1 MNLEIITAEI
11 NSIVLKVGDYILEQR
26 MIFSQ
31 EKVEIKALNQLVSYV
46 DIHAEKELVKNLSA
60 LLPEAG
66 FITEEG
72 TSVTGIKEY
81 NWIIDPLDGTTN
93 FIHGV
98 PVYSISIA
106 LAKENEVIIGV
117 VYELGRKEL
126 FTAWQNGGAW
136 LNGQPIKV
144 SSETDL
150 TKSLIATGFPY
161 YDFEQMEAYINV
173 LKNLLKSTHGLRRM
187 GSAAVDMAYVA
198 CGRFEGFFEYG
209 LHAWDIAAGI
219 LLVKEAGGDVVDFK
233 GGNAYLFGKTIISG
247 NSHIDKALLKLIKS
261 EFYTKTR

>member
-1 MNLEIITAEI
+1 MNLEKLTANV
-11 NSIVLKVGDYILEQR
+11 NSIAIETGEFIIEQR
-26 MIFSQ
+26 KGFSLD
-31 EKVEIKALNQLVSYV
+31 KVEIKALNQLVSYV
-46 DIHAEKELVKNLSA
+46 DIQAEKQLVQHLSL

-66 FITEEG
+66 FITEENTSTKG
-72 TSVTGIKEY
+72 TAEY

-93 FIHGV
+93 FIHNV

-106 LAKENEVIIGV
+106 LAKGEEILIGV

-126 FTAWQNGGAW
+126 FAAWKNGGAW
-136 LNGQPIKV
+136 LNGESINV
-144 SSETDL
+144 SSELEL

-173 LKNLLKSTHGLRRM
+173 LKSLLKSTHGLRRM

-209 LHAWDIAAGI
+209 LHAWDVAAGV
-219 LLVKEAGGDVVDFK
+219 LLVKEAGGNVTDFK
-233 GGNAYLFGKTIISG
+233 GVNDYLFGETIISG
-247 NSHIDKALLKLIKS
+247 NAAISESLLKLIKS
-261 EFYTKTR
+261 EF